1 MKGRKDMGNPEA
13 VALRCEK
20 CGDQFEMDPEI
31 VTDLCVSC
39 LDLYEVEVK
48 AFLRAGGW
56 EEIG

>member
-1 MKGRKDMGNPEA
+1 MSNPEA
-13 VALRCEK
+13 VALRCAK
-20 CGDQFEMDPEI
+20 CGDQFEMGADETKA
-31 VTDLCVSC
+31 VDYCVPC